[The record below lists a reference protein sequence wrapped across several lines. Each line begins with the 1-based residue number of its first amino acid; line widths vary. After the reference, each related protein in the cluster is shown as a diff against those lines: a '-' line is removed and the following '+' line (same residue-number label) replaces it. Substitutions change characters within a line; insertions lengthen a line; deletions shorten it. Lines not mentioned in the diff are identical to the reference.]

1 MERGLTA
8 KREALAA
15 QQRSNRRPP
24 VKRVKEKDV
33 LAALTQLRDLLQSD
47 VGVAAPALKAL
58 VGDVVI
64 ESRIVEGRARPEMYA
79 RFTINAIPALALLA
93 RGKAAGGV
101 KSDDPTASTW
111 EFLNGDRWTTSET
124 PCEQAITQSQPQ
136 PNEIVV
142 LLKKKL
148 KRDAMQPQIVQMIKA
163 GKSCEAVATALS
175 ISAEAVSN
183 AIAVHRAARRPP
195 ARIDD
200 KSRHKPTVPFV
211 AKYKT
216 IAAEVLR
223 RRKAGEVF
231 EQIAHAMKASMRT
244 IRAAH
249 AFAMQTQADQPKPRQ
264 R

>member
-1 MERGLTA
+1 MCCLIVS
-8 KREALAA
+8 RESLRR
-15 QQRSNRRPP
+15 QINDLGCNRVRFP
-24 VKRVKEKDV
+24 KRVC
-33 LAALTQLRDLLQSD
+33 L
-47 VGVAAPALKAL
+47 
-58 VGDVVI
+58 
-64 ESRIVEGRARPEMYA
+64 
-79 RFTINAIPALALLA
+79 
-93 RGKAAGGV
+93 
-101 KSDDPTASTW
+101 TW

-148 KRDAMQPQIVQMIKA
+148 KLDAMQPQIVQMIKA
-163 GKSCEAVATALS
+163 GKSCEAVATALG
-175 ISAEAVSN
+175 ISTEAVSN
-183 AIAVHRAARRPP
+183 ALAVHRAARRPP

-200 KSRHKPTVPFV
+200 QSRQKPTVLFV

-223 RRKAGEVF
+223 RRKDGEVF
-231 EQIAHAMKASMRT
+231 EQIARAIKASMRT
-244 IRAAH
+244 IRTAH

>member
-1 MERGLTA
+1 MA
-8 KREALAA
+8 
-15 QQRSNRRPP
+15 
-24 VKRVKEKDV
+24 
-33 LAALTQLRDLLQSD
+33 
-47 VGVAAPALKAL
+47 
-58 VGDVVI
+58 
-64 ESRIVEGRARPEMYA
+64 
-79 RFTINAIPALALLA
+79 
-93 RGKAAGGV
+93 
-101 KSDDPTASTW
+101 
-111 EFLNGDRWTTSET
+111 FLNGDRWTTSKT
-124 PCEQAITQSQPQ
+124 PCEQAITPTQPQ

-148 KRDAMQPQIVQMIKA
+148 KRDAMQLQIVQMIKA

-175 ISAEAVSN
+175 ISTEAVSN

-195 ARIDD
+195 ARIDGQ
-200 KSRHKPTVPFV
+200 SRQKPTVPFV

-231 EQIAHAMKASMRT
+231 EQIARAIKASMRT

-249 AFAMQTQADQPKPRQ
+249 AFAIQMQAAKPKTKPKPRQ